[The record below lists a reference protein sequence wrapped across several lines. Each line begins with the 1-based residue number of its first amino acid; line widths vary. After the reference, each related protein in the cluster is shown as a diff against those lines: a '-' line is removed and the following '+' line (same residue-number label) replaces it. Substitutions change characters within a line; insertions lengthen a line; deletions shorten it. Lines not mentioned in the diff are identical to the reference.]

1 MLRRHLFNAHSDL
14 SIEQVN
20 TIFEK
25 AVTKSNEE
33 NEKLSPEEDIGK
45 KHALKKY
52 DQFPLN
58 TSCFLGSTGSDIN
71 PVVQFHEICVTKIMN
86 KLICYYFQ
94 AKFS

>member
-52 DQFPLN
+52 DQFALN
-58 TSCFLGSTGSDIN
+58 TSCFWGKYRIKNYPSCAISQI
-71 PVVQFHEICVTKIMN
+71 F
-86 KLICYYFQ
+86 CYNNNE
-94 AKFS
+94 